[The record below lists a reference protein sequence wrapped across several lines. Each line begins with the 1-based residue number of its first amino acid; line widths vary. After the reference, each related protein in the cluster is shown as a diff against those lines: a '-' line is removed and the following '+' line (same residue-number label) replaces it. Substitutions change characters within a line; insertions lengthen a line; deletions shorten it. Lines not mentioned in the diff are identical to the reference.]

1 MFEMKFLKTFESLPR
16 VPIQIVPIFDNFSDV
31 NKICFHPKIA
41 NCPSLLSV
49 ACCDEV
55 YLLSYKVEGGF
66 SCRAESVSK
75 SVEVNEFVQN
85 SNSQL
90 LKLKLKY
97 SFSEITT
104 LRAVMAKWPI
114 FIWFFQYYLPNKIC
128 HHFQSFDKRASF
140 IFVGTKC
147 GKVAFYSVKD
157 LRVMW
162 FNHNKD
168 SEFGEI
174 KSLFFQEPEND
185 PKRNGWVWQCAQRDD
200 NLLQLELYS

>member
-1 MFEMKFLKTFESLPR
+1 MFPSENCQLPKSIVSSMLWWSLFIIIQAWRWSIPPSWICYKVYWSQRIRSKFKFSTFET
-16 VPIQIVPIFDNFSDV
+16 QTEIFILGNYHSKVSD
-31 NKICFHPKIA
+31 
-41 NCPSLLSV
+41 
-49 ACCDEV
+49 E
-55 YLLSYKVEGGF
+55 
-66 SCRAESVSK
+66 
-75 SVEVNEFVQN
+75 
-85 SNSQL
+85 
-90 LKLKLKY
+90 KLKKFGIPLEF
-97 SFSEITT
+97 FSN
-104 LRAVMAKWPI
+104 
-114 FIWFFQYYLPNKIC
+114 IWFYITLK
-128 HHFQSFDKRASF
+128 SFDKRASF

-200 NLLQLELYS
+200 NLLQLELYSLGLHF